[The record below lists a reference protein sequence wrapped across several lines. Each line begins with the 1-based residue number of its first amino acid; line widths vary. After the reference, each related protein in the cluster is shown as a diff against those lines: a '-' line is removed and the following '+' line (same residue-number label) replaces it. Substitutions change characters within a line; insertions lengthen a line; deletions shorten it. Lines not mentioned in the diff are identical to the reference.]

1 MDNRKSIGVRWMPE
15 MKPCPFCGSKII
27 VIKSP
32 IGVIFFK
39 CAESGC
45 IVSFDTMKYNK
56 HPEKAIEAFNR
67 RAVSHDERRN
77 AAFH

>member
-1 MDNRKSIGVRWMPE
+1 MEKDRIN
-15 MKPCPFCGSKII
+15 PCPFCAGKVK

-32 IGVIFFK
+32 IGMIFFK
-39 CAESGC
+39 CAECGC
-45 IVSFDTMKYNK
+45 IVSFDTMKCNK

-77 AAFH
+77 AALN

>member
-1 MDNRKSIGVRWMPE
+1 MKEDKI
-15 MKPCPFCGSKII
+15 KPCPFCDGIVK

-39 CAESGC
+39 CEECGC
-45 IVSFDTMKYNK
+45 IVSFDTKKCNK

-67 RAVSHDERRN
+67 RVRNDERRN
-77 AAFH
+77 APVC